1 MQTRRSFLAFA
12 AVAQLVNPPARAMA
26 LHRGRPPVLRLPE
39 VLLQT
44 HAGRDIHFHNDLA
57 TGRLSILDLRYAAG
71 PAAGMPGADIL
82 RGARQAAGSRQGN
95 DFYTYS
101 LTRQAAIGNAAELQR
116 YMDWYGV
123 AGGLALPAAARDEIA
138 LLRLRFGV
146 IQSGG

>member
-12 AVAQLVNPPARAMA
+12 AVAQLMSPHAGAMA
-26 LHRGRPPVLRLPE
+26 QHRSRAPVPRLPE
-39 VLLQT
+39 VLLRT

-57 TGRLSILDLRYAAG
+57 TGRLSVLDLRYAAG
-71 PAAGMPGADIL
+71 SAAGMPGADIL
-82 RGARQAAGSRQGN
+82 HAVVRAAGSRQGN

-101 LTRQAAIGNAAELQR
+101 LTRHAAIGNATDLQR
-116 YMDWYGV
+116 YMDWYGA

-146 IQSGG
+146 YRSGG